1 MSIKSELA
9 TAYAIFAIAAGSA
22 TLGVGAPTAAF
33 NYIQAYQTKSEAS
46 TAPTTRQP
54 SLTARSNRHFGNAVD
69 TTLIA
74 ALGAAGTIA
83 GFGLLSR
90 LRQPKFKCL

>member
-33 NYIQAYQTKSEAS
+33 NYIQAYQTKSEANN
-46 TAPTTRQP
+46 APTARQP
-54 SLTARSNRHFGNAVD
+54 ALTAKSNRHLGNALD
-69 TTLIA
+69 ATLMA